1 MNCLMSYSVADL
13 LSFFAFSLGLFYVM
27 RRIHLMSKKLLAAGI
42 VRDIEFVSQYALD
55 VYINH
60 NQSKWFDFKI
70 LDQFTHADGSVV
82 IRLLT
87 PYNNTELI
95 KLYE

>member
-1 MNCLMSYSVADL
+1 
-13 LSFFAFSLGLFYVM
+13 
-27 RRIHLMSKKLLAAGI
+27 MSKKILAGGI

-55 VYINH
+55 VYLNF
-60 NQSKWFDFKI
+60 NKSKWSDFKI
-70 LDQFTHADGSVV
+70 LDQFTRADGSVV

-95 KLYE
+95 ELYE

>member
-1 MNCLMSYSVADL
+1 M
-13 LSFFAFSLGLFYVM
+13 G
-27 RRIHLMSKKLLAAGI
+27 KKLLAAGI

-55 VYINH
+55 LYLNY
-60 NQSKWFDFKI
+60 NQSKWPDFKI
-70 LDQFTHADGSVV
+70 LDRFTRADGSVV

-95 KLYE
+95 ELYG

>member
-1 MNCLMSYSVADL
+1 M
-13 LSFFAFSLGLFYVM
+13 G
-27 RRIHLMSKKLLAAGI
+27 KKLLAAGI

-55 VYINH
+55 LYLNY
-60 NQSKWFDFKI
+60 NQSKWSDFKI
-70 LDQFTHADGSVV
+70 LDQFTRSDGSVV

-95 KLYE
+95 ELYE

>member
-1 MNCLMSYSVADL
+1 M
-13 LSFFAFSLGLFYVM
+13 GK
-27 RRIHLMSKKLLAAGI
+27 RLLAAGI

-55 VYINH
+55 VYLSVNR
-60 NQSKWFDFKI
+60 NKWSDFKI
-70 LDQFTHADGSVV
+70 LDQFTRADGSVV

-95 KLYE
+95 ELYEDC

>member
-1 MNCLMSYSVADL
+1 
-13 LSFFAFSLGLFYVM
+13 
-27 RRIHLMSKKLLAAGI
+27 MSKRLLAAGI

-55 VYINH
+55 VYLSVNM
-60 NQSKWFDFKI
+60 NKWENFKI
-70 LDQFTHADGSVV
+70 LDQFTRADGSVV

-95 KLYE
+95 ELYD

>member
-1 MNCLMSYSVADL
+1 M
-13 LSFFAFSLGLFYVM
+13 GK
-27 RRIHLMSKKLLAAGI
+27 RLLAAGI

-55 VYINH
+55 VYLSINK
-60 NQSKWFDFKI
+60 NKWHDFKI
-70 LDQFTHADGSVV
+70 LDQFTRSDGSVV

-95 KLYE
+95 ELYE

>member
-1 MNCLMSYSVADL
+1 M
-13 LSFFAFSLGLFYVM
+13 G
-27 RRIHLMSKKLLAAGI
+27 KKLLAAGI

-55 VYINH
+55 LYLNY
-60 NQSKWFDFKI
+60 NQSKWADFKI
-70 LDQFTHADGSVV
+70 LDQFTRSDGSVV

-95 KLYE
+95 ELYED

>member
-1 MNCLMSYSVADL
+1 
-13 LSFFAFSLGLFYVM
+13 
-27 RRIHLMSKKLLAAGI
+27 MSKRLLAAGI

-55 VYINH
+55 LYLSINK
-60 NQSKWFDFKI
+60 NKWSDFKI
-70 LDQFTHADGSVV
+70 LDKFTRSDGSVV

-95 KLYE
+95 ELYE